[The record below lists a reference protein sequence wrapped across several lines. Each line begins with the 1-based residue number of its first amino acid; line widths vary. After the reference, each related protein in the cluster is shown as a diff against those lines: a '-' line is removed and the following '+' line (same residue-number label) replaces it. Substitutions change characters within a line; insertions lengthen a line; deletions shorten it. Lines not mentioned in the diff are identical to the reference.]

1 MGFGGRG
8 GIVLGM
14 EGSAWGLESVFLGLG
29 GPFGAE
35 ALVMGDKTEE
45 VWRKKGLKNGILG
58 LGGFF
63 GVAGDVFGAEALIVG
78 DSVGELCRE
87 KNSKKKGG
95 LGVGGFLEF

>member
-45 VWRKKGLKNGILG
+45 VWRKKGLKM
-58 LGGFF
+58 GF
-63 GVAGDVFGAEALIVG
+63 
-78 DSVGELCRE
+78 
-87 KNSKKKGG
+87 
-95 LGVGGFLEF
+95 